1 MPRAAQR
8 VKPAA
13 VSSPPSPAPPQPGA
27 ARAAEIEEAVRLLRA
42 GEVVA
47 FPTETVYGL
56 GADARSEAGL
66 RRVFAVKGRPSEHPL
81 ILHFADAESAFT
93 AAREVPA
100 TARTLAKTL
109 WPGALTLILRR
120 AAWVPDLVTGGQ
132 DTVGVRVPSHPL
144 ARALVTALGGPIAA
158 PSANRFG
165 AVSPTMAAH
174 VRADLGADVALV
186 LDGGPAQIGV
196 ESTIIDLTRE
206 PPVVLREGGI
216 PRETLDMLLALGAM
230 GAAPNDTRAP
240 GMLASHY
247 APRARVTLVT
257 TEGLAAAR
265 ERLEDEG
272 ARVVVLEAPTDDAAL
287 EALAHDLYARLR
299 AADDAH
305 ADVVLAVLPEE
316 RGLGAAIA
324 DRLRR
329 AASAR

>member
-1 MPRAAQR
+1 M
-8 VKPAA
+8 
-13 VSSPPSPAPPQPGA
+13 
-27 ARAAEIEEAVRLLRA
+27 RLLRA

-93 AAREVPA
+93 AAREVPS

-165 AVSPTMAAH
+165 AVSPTTAAH

-186 LDGGPAQIGV
+186 LDGGPAQIGL

-216 PRETLDMLLALGAM
+216 PRETLDGLLALGAM
-230 GAAPNDTRAP
+230 GSAPNDTRAP

-247 APRARVTLVT
+247 APRAQVLLVT
-257 TEGLAAAR
+257 TQGLAAER

-299 AADDAH
+299 AADDAG
-305 ADVVLAVLPEE
+305 ADVVLAVLPEA

-329 AASAR
+329 AASQR

>member
-1 MPRAAQR
+1 M
-8 VKPAA
+8 
-13 VSSPPSPAPPQPGA
+13 
-27 ARAAEIEEAVRLLRA
+27 RLLRA

-93 AAREVPA
+93 AAREVPS

-165 AVSPTMAAH
+165 AVSPTTAAH

-186 LDGGPAQIGV
+186 LDGGPAQIGL

-216 PRETLDMLLALGAM
+216 PRETLDGLLALGAM
-230 GAAPNDTRAP
+230 GSAPSDTRAP

-247 APRARVTLVT
+247 APRAQVLLVT
-257 TEGLAAAR
+257 TEGLAAER

-299 AADDAH
+299 AADDAE
-305 ADVVLAVLPEE
+305 ADVVLAVLPEA

-329 AASAR
+329 AASQR

>member
-1 MPRAAQR
+1 M
-8 VKPAA
+8 
-13 VSSPPSPAPPQPGA
+13 
-27 ARAAEIEEAVRLLRA
+27 RLLRA

-93 AAREVPA
+93 AAREVPS

-165 AVSPTMAAH
+165 AVSPTTAAH

-186 LDGGPAQIGV
+186 LDGGPAQIGL
-196 ESTIIDLTRE
+196 ESTIVDLTRV

-216 PRETLDMLLALGAM
+216 PRETLDGLLALGAM
-230 GAAPNDTRAP
+230 GSAPNDTRAP

-247 APRARVTLVT
+247 APRAQVLLVT
-257 TEGLAAAR
+257 TQGLAAER

-299 AADDAH
+299 AADDAE
-305 ADVVLAVLPEE
+305 ADVVLAVLPEA

>member
-1 MPRAAQR
+1 M
-8 VKPAA
+8 
-13 VSSPPSPAPPQPGA
+13 
-27 ARAAEIEEAVRLLRA
+27 RLLRA

-93 AAREVPA
+93 AAREVPS

-165 AVSPTMAAH
+165 AVSPTTAAH

-186 LDGGPAQIGV
+186 LDGGPAQIGL

-216 PRETLDMLLALGAM
+216 PRETLDGLLALGAM
-230 GAAPNDTRAP
+230 GSAPNDTRAP

-247 APRARVTLVT
+247 APRAQVLLVT
-257 TEGLAAAR
+257 TEGLAAER

-272 ARVVVLEAPTDDAAL
+272 ARVVVLEAPTDAAAL

-299 AADDAH
+299 AADDAG
-305 ADVVLAVLPEE
+305 ADVVLAVLPEA

>member
-1 MPRAAQR
+1 M
-8 VKPAA
+8 
-13 VSSPPSPAPPQPGA
+13 
-27 ARAAEIEEAVRLLRA
+27 RLLRA

-93 AAREVPA
+93 AAREVPS

-165 AVSPTMAAH
+165 AVSPTTAAH

-186 LDGGPAQIGV
+186 LDGGPAQIGL

-216 PRETLDMLLALGAM
+216 PRETLDGLLALGAM
-230 GAAPNDTRAP
+230 GSAPNDTRAP

-247 APRARVTLVT
+247 APRAQVLLVT
-257 TEGLAAAR
+257 TEGLAAER

-299 AADDAH
+299 AADDAG
-305 ADVVLAVLPEE
+305 ADVVLAVLPEA

>member
-1 MPRAAQR
+1 M
-8 VKPAA
+8 
-13 VSSPPSPAPPQPGA
+13 
-27 ARAAEIEEAVRLLRA
+27 RLLRA

-93 AAREVPA
+93 AAREVPS

-165 AVSPTMAAH
+165 AVSPTTAAH

-186 LDGGPAQIGV
+186 LDGGPAQIGL

-216 PRETLDMLLALGAM
+216 PRETLDGLLALGAM
-230 GAAPNDTRAP
+230 GSAPNDTRAP

-247 APRARVTLVT
+247 APRAQVLLVT
-257 TEGLAAAR
+257 TEGLAAER

-272 ARVVVLEAPTDDAAL
+272 ARVVVLEAPTDAAAL

-299 AADDAH
+299 AADDAG
-305 ADVVLAVLPEE
+305 ADVVLAVLPEA

-329 AASAR
+329 AASQR

>member
-1 MPRAAQR
+1 M
-8 VKPAA
+8 
-13 VSSPPSPAPPQPGA
+13 
-27 ARAAEIEEAVRLLRA
+27 RLLRA

-93 AAREVPA
+93 AAREVPS

-165 AVSPTMAAH
+165 AVSPTTAAH

-186 LDGGPAQIGV
+186 LDGGPAQIGL

-216 PRETLDMLLALGAM
+216 PRETLDGLLALGAM
-230 GAAPNDTRAP
+230 GSAPNDTRAP

-247 APRARVTLVT
+247 APRAQVLLVT
-257 TEGLAAAR
+257 TEGLAAER

-299 AADDAH
+299 AADDAG
-305 ADVVLAVLPEE
+305 ADVVLAVLPEA

-329 AASAR
+329 AASQR

>member
-1 MPRAAQR
+1 M
-8 VKPAA
+8 
-13 VSSPPSPAPPQPGA
+13 
-27 ARAAEIEEAVRLLRA
+27 RLLRA

-93 AAREVPA
+93 AAREVPS

-165 AVSPTMAAH
+165 AVSPTTAAH

-186 LDGGPAQIGV
+186 LDGGPAQIGL

-216 PRETLDMLLALGAM
+216 PRETLDGLLALGAM
-230 GAAPNDTRAP
+230 GSAPNDTRAP

-247 APRARVTLVT
+247 APRAQVLLVT
-257 TEGLAAAR
+257 TEGLAAER

-299 AADDAH
+299 AADDAE
-305 ADVVLAVLPEE
+305 ADVVLAVLPEA

-329 AASAR
+329 AASQR

>member
-1 MPRAAQR
+1 M
-8 VKPAA
+8 
-13 VSSPPSPAPPQPGA
+13 
-27 ARAAEIEEAVRLLRA
+27 RLLRA

-100 TARTLAKTL
+100 AARTLAKTL
-109 WPGALTLILRR
+109 WPGALTLIMRR
-120 AAWVPDLVTGGQ
+120 APWVPDLVTGGQ
-132 DTVGVRVPSHPL
+132 DTVGVRVPAHPL

-165 AVSPTMAAH
+165 AVSPTTAAH

-186 LDGGPAQIGV
+186 LDGGPAQIGL
-196 ESTIIDLTRE
+196 ESTIVDLTRV

-216 PRETLDMLLALGAM
+216 PRETLDLLLALGAM
-230 GAAPNDTRAP
+230 GSAPNDTRAP

-247 APRARVTLVT
+247 APRARVVLVAAAQ
-257 TEGLAAAR
+257 LAAER

-287 EALAHDLYARLR
+287 EALAHDLYSRLR
-299 AADDAH
+299 AADDAD
-305 ADVVLAVLPEE
+305 ADVVLAVLPEA